1 MPEQHLP
8 VTPEEIID
16 TVLDELEAE
25 TAPSRYSVFVRSVF
39 HIFLHPADFAAL
51 RPTFGFVEQEAR
63 RALNERLA
71 QLNKRSM
78 LDVFAAAANNHRRNY
93 RRIGNG
99 DWKIYFY
106 ENHDSEAEE
115 NPLIVKSLFDEP
127 RAVEERVG
135 AATERTVRR
144 SAAGT
149 RQTTSNATPATPAE
163 TQRSEPSLYAT
174 LEFEDDLGP
183 QQFDMAK
190 PFIRIGRKLK
200 DDAMRNSIWVDC
212 IVTVNAN
219 VSKEHCEIR
228 FDSGNRTFFLKD
240 TSKYG
245 TSVNGELVPKD
256 GEVRLPGKAKIRLA
270 DAVTLHFRSQL
281 A

>member
-16 TVLDELEAE
+16 TILDELEAE

-39 HIFLHPADFAAL
+39 HVFLHPSDFAAL
-51 RPTFGFVEQEAR
+51 RPAFGLVEQEAR

-71 QLNKRSM
+71 QLNKRSV
-78 LDVFAAAANNHRRNY
+78 LDVFAAAANNVKKNY
-93 RRIGNG
+93 RRIGSS

-106 ENHDSEAEE
+106 ENHDTEAEE
-115 NPLIVKSLFDEP
+115 NALIVKSLFDEP
-127 RAVEERVG
+127 KATEERIG
-135 AATERTVRR
+135 TATERTVRR
-144 SAAGT
+144 SSAGEKH
-149 RQTTSNATPATPAE
+149 TTSSSTAPAE
-163 TQRSEPSLYAT
+163 TQRTEPSVFAM

-183 QQFDMAK
+183 QQFEMAK
-190 PFIRIGRKLK
+190 PFIRVGRKLK
-200 DDAMRNSIWVDC
+200 DDAAKNSIWVDC

-228 FDSGNRTFFLKD
+228 FDSGKHTFFLKD

>member
-1 MPEQHLP
+1 MAEQHLP

-16 TVLDELEAE
+16 TILDELEAE

-51 RPTFGFVEQEAR
+51 RPAFAMVEQEAR

-71 QLNKRSM
+71 QLNKRSV
-78 LDVFAAAANNHRRNY
+78 LDVFAAAANQVRKNY
-93 RRIGNG
+93 RRIGSG

-106 ENHDSEAEE
+106 ENHDAEAEE

-127 RAVEERVG
+127 KAVEERIG

-144 SAAGT
+144 SAGGGK
-149 RQTTSNATPATPAE
+149 QTTSNAAGAAE
-163 TQRSEPSLYAT
+163 TQRTEPPVYAT
-174 LEFEDDLGP
+174 LEYEDDLGP

-190 PFIRIGRKLK
+190 PFIRVGRKLK
-200 DDAMRNSIWVDC
+200 DEAARNTVWVDC

-228 FDSGNRTFFLKD
+228 FDSGQRTFFLKD

-245 TSVNGELVPKD
+245 TSVNGALVPKD

-270 DAVTLHFRSQL
+270 DAVTLHFHSQL

>member
-1 MPEQHLP
+1 MGERHLA

-16 TVLDELEAE
+16 TILDELEAE

-39 HIFLHPADFAAL
+39 HVFLHPTDFAAL
-51 RPTFGFVEQEAR
+51 RPAFGLVEQEAR

-71 QLNKRSM
+71 QLNRRSV
-78 LDVFAAAANNHRRNY
+78 LDVFAAAANNAKKNY
-93 RRIGNG
+93 RRIGSG

-106 ENHDSEAEE
+106 ENHDAEGEE

-127 RAVEERVG
+127 RAMEERVG

-144 SAAGT
+144 SAAGEKH
-149 RQTTSNATPATPAE
+149 TTSNSTAPAE
-163 TQRSEPSLYAT
+163 TQRSEPQVYAT

-183 QQFDMAK
+183 QQYEMGK
-190 PFIRIGRKLK
+190 PFIRIGRKQK
-200 DDAMRNSIWVDC
+200 DDSMKNSIWVDC
-212 IVTVNAN
+212 IVAVNAN

-228 FDSGNRTFFLKD
+228 FDAGSKTFFLKD

-270 DAVTLHFRSQL
+270 DAVTLQFRSQL

>member
-16 TVLDELEAE
+16 TILDELEAE

-39 HIFLHPADFAAL
+39 HVFLHPTDFAAL
-51 RPTFGFVEQEAR
+51 RPAFALVQQEAT

-78 LDVFAAAANNHRRNY
+78 LDVFAAAANSTKKNY
-93 RRIGNG
+93 RRIGSG

-127 RAVEERVG
+127 RATEERVG
-135 AATERTVRR
+135 TATERTVRR
-144 SAAGT
+144 SAAGEKH
-149 RQTTSNATPATPAE
+149 TTSNSTAPAE
-163 TQRSEPSLYAT
+163 TQRTEPSVFAT

-183 QQFDMAK
+183 QQFEMAK
-190 PFIRIGRKLK
+190 PLIRVGRKLK
-200 DDAMRNSIWVDC
+200 DDGIRNTIWVDC

-228 FDSGNRTFFLKD
+228 FDSGKRTFFLKD

>member
-16 TVLDELEAE
+16 TILDELEAE

-39 HIFLHPADFAAL
+39 HVFLHPADFAAL
-51 RPTFGFVEQEAR
+51 RPVFGLVEQEAR
-63 RALNERLA
+63 RALNERLG
-71 QLNKRSM
+71 QLNKRSV
-78 LDVFAAAANNHRRNY
+78 LDVFAAAANNAKKNY
-93 RRIGNG
+93 RRIGSG

-106 ENHDSEAEE
+106 ENHDAEAEE

-127 RAVEERVG
+127 RALEERVG

-144 SAAGT
+144 SAAGEKH
-149 RQTTSNATPATPAE
+149 TTSNATAPAE

-174 LEFEDDLGP
+174 LEFEDDQGP
-183 QQFDMAK
+183 RQFEMAK
-190 PFIRIGRKLK
+190 PFIRVGRKGK
-200 DDAMRNSIWVDC
+200 DDAVRNTVWVDC
-212 IVTVNAN
+212 IVAVNAN

-228 FDSGNRTFFLKD
+228 FDSGKGTFFLKD